1 SSLSTP
7 PATSSIY
14 TLSLHDALP
23 ILGVTNVST
32 AVITLL
38 PVLISLSA
46 QSGLDPVVMS
56 VLSAVTLL
64 LGFILV
70 VETMPNVVA
79 HSTGRVEQQDFLLPG
94 ILSTIA
100 SIFIITLVA
109 YTYWQWIG
117 FWP

>member
-1 SSLSTP
+1 LGLTDRVIF
-7 PATSSIY
+7 AVYGSIRRY
-14 TLSLHDALP
+14 HASDHFPHRDVFHLFSGRSAP
-23 ILGVTNVST
+23 
-32 AVITLL
+32 
-38 PVLISLSA
+38 A